1 MFPQL
6 FRKIPL
12 AWLQVTREKNRLMVA
27 LAGIAF
33 ADILMFVQLGFME
46 SLYEAAVKPHQALQ
60 GDLFMINPQFETL
73 FSVKSFARERLVQ
86 TAGFDQ
92 VASVRSLYIATGQ
105 WRNPETHIDRPILVF
120 GADPGQS
127 VFDLPDVN
135 HHLNDLKQLHRV
147 IFDQAGRP
155 EYGAIAPLLQQT
167 TPLPVQVN
175 HLDIQVSGIF
185 TLGASFA
192 ADGNVITSDSTF
204 LRLFPD
210 RRPDRID
217 VGLIHLKP
225 GVDLQQ
231 VQATLTA
238 HLPDDVL
245 VLTLEEFASREKAYW
260 ASSTPIGFVFGFG
273 TVIGFIVGIVIV
285 YQILY
290 TDVSD
295 HLPEYATLKA
305 MGYSDLYLVGV
316 LAQEALILAILGFI
330 PGSLLS
336 IGLYHLAQTATML
349 PIGITFNRAV
359 IVLTL
364 TIVMCVGSGAIAM
377 RKLQSA
383 DPADIF

>member
-1 MFPQL
+1 M
-6 FRKIPL
+6 RKIPL
-12 AWLQVTREKNRLMVA
+12 AWLQVTREKNRLVVA

-46 SLYEAAVKPHQALQ
+46 SLYEAAIKPHQALQ

-73 FSVKSFARERLVQ
+73 FSVKSFARERLIQ
-86 TAGFDQ
+86 TAGFEQ

-105 WRNPETHIDRPILVF
+105 WRNPETRIDRPILVF
-120 GADPGQS
+120 GADPAQPI
-127 VFDLPDVN
+127 FDLPEVN
-135 HHLNDLKQLHRV
+135 QQLDSLKQLHRV
-147 IFDQAGRP
+147 VFDQAGRP
-155 EYGAIAPLLQQT
+155 EYGEIATLLQQT

-175 HLDIQVSGIF
+175 RLDMQVAGVF

-225 GVDLQQ
+225 GVDRQQAQAALQ
-231 VQATLTA
+231 A
-238 HLPDDVL
+238 HLSDDVL
-245 VLTLEEFASREKAYW
+245 VLTLEEFANREKAYW

-273 TVIGFIVGIVIV
+273 TIIGFIVGIVIV

-305 MGYSDLYLVGV
+305 MGYSDFYLVGV

-349 PIGITFNRAV
+349 PIGITLNRALL
-359 IVLTL
+359 VLTL
-364 TIVMCVGSGAIAM
+364 TITMCVGSGAIAM